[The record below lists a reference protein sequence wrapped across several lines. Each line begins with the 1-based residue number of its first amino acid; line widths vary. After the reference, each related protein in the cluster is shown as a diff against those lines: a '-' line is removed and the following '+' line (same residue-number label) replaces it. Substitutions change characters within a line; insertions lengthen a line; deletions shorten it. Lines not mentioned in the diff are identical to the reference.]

1 MINIIWR
8 LVTLQKQNIPERFS
22 ERNYNVVIMEENTVI
37 RNLTQN
43 INLKEQ
49 LLDERKINFIPSVL
63 HYIHYSVFHEVR
75 ESNRSISKFAGIN
88 VTVHYDIA

>member
-8 LVTLQKQNIPERFS
+8 LITLQKQNIPERFS
-22 ERNYNVVIMEENTVI
+22 ERNYNVVKEEENIVI

-49 LLDERKINFIPSVL
+49 LLDERKINFIPSVQ
-63 HYIHYSVFHEVR
+63 HYIHYLVFHEVR
-75 ESNRSISKFAGIN
+75 ESN
-88 VTVHYDIA
+88 

>member
-8 LVTLQKQNIPERFS
+8 PITLQKQNIPERFS
-22 ERNYNVVIMEENTVI
+22 ERNYNVVMEEENTVI

-63 HYIHYSVFHEVR
+63 HYIHYLVFHEVER
-75 ESNRSISKFAGIN
+75 VIDRFRSLL
-88 VTVHYDIA
+88 V

>member
-1 MINIIWR
+1 MINIIWQ

-22 ERNYNVVIMEENTVI
+22 ELNYNVVIMEENTVI

-63 HYIHYSVFHEVR
+63 HYIHYLVFHEVER
-75 ESNRSISKFAGIN
+75 VIDRFRSLL
-88 VTVHYDIA
+88 V